1 MSRTTY
7 GTQTTKSALGLA
19 REALAAGKRSL
30 PEFSHLNSPRL
41 FTQHQLFA
49 LLVLKQ
55 FFKTDYRGLMVRVQ
69 EWKELRDTL
78 GLNQAPHWTTL
89 QKAHARLLKNVL
101 TSIS

>member
-30 PEFSHLNSPRL
+30 PCFSHLNSPKR
-41 FTQHQLFA
+41 FTQPQLFA

-55 FFKTDYRGLMVRVQ
+55 FFKTDYRGLMVRIA
-69 EWKELRDTL
+69 EWKELRDAL
-78 GLNQAPHWTTL
+78 GLGHVPHWTTL
-89 QKAHARLLKNVL
+89 QKAQARLLKNTP

>member
-7 GTQTTKSALGLA
+7 GTKTTKSALGLA
-19 REALAAGKRSL
+19 REAMAAAREALAAY
-30 PEFSHLNSPRL
+30 SHRNSPRF

-55 FFKTDYRGLMVRVQ
+55 FFKTDYRGLMVRVR
-69 EWKELRDTL
+69 EWRELREAL
-78 GLNQAPHWTTL
+78 ELNQVPHWTTI
-89 QKAHARLLKNVL
+89 QKAHARLLKNTP